1 MITIDKLCYQSKFR
15 YENAGE
21 KFAFSVIT
29 LCICVVSR
37 SIEVSCIVLAAS
49 GILTVWKGGV
59 PLWRYIRFLTLPLA
73 FLFVSTIAIMFNI
86 KKAPLDLF
94 AVPIGSWYLTA
105 STDSFFYAVQLILT
119 ALGAVSCL
127 YFLAFTTPV
136 PDILTVLRRIHCPGL
151 LIELMLL
158 IYRFIFILLQTAS
171 AISTAQ
177 NCRLGN
183 KDYRTSM
190 RSFGLLGS
198 ILMIR
203 VVSRSNKLYDAMEA
217 RCYDGQIRVLSENR
231 PPRKKIIAEIVW
243 FDAALLLFAIWRK
256 FFV

>member
-1 MITIDKLCYQSKFR
+1 MITIDKLCYQSKLR

-105 STDSFFYAVQLILT
+105 STDSFY
-119 ALGAVSCL
+119 
-127 YFLAFTTPV
+127 
-136 PDILTVLRRIHCPGL
+136 
-151 LIELMLL
+151 
-158 IYRFIFILLQTAS
+158 
-171 AISTAQ
+171 
-177 NCRLGN
+177 
-183 KDYRTSM
+183 
-190 RSFGLLGS
+190 
-198 ILMIR
+198 
-203 VVSRSNKLYDAMEA
+203 
-217 RCYDGQIRVLSENR
+217 
-231 PPRKKIIAEIVW
+231 
-243 FDAALLLFAIWRK
+243 
-256 FFV
+256 